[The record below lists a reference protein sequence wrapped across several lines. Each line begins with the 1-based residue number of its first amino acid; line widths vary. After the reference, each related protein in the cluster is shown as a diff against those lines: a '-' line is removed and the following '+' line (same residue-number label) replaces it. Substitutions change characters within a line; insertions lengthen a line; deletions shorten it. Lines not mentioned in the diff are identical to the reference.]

1 LVLQEAQAIGL
12 PIVCT
17 DHNGFSE
24 GIVPEVT
31 GFLVP
36 EYDSDA
42 IAAKLDEVLQTPDFR
57 RSAAVAGRQFVEAEY
72 DLDRRNDCL
81 VKLYNIVRSSTSL
94 PDKL

>member
-24 GIVPEVT
+24 GIVPGVT

-42 IAAKLDEVLQTPDFR
+42 IADKLDEVLRDPAFR
-57 RSAAVAGRQFVEAEY
+57 RSAAVEGWRFVKSEY
-72 DLDRRNDCL
+72 DLSRRNDCL
-81 VKLYNIVRSSTSL
+81 VELYNVVRSGACL
-94 PDKL
+94 PEKL